1 MTVNTASPGIAV
13 TPGVRESY
21 RLEACR
27 RSWGEDW
34 PAIGAGVR
42 AEVLDNPTGR
52 PEEVADLVA
61 FVASPLADYI
71 NRANLRI
78 GGGSTAVV

>member
-1 MTVNTASPGIAV
+1 MVSSGIVV

-21 RLEACR
+21 RLEAGR

-34 PAIGAGVR
+34 PAIGAGVV
-42 AEVLDNPTGR
+42 AEVLDNPTGRPGR

-61 FVASPLADYI
+61 FIASPLADYI
-71 NRANLRI
+71 YGANLRMD
-78 GGGSTAVV
+78 GGSTAVV